1 MAFLTVLSRM
11 NQEETMGF
19 SIFTDT
25 SANVPTPLTRE
36 HEIGVIPLSY
46 IAEGQEHV
54 CLDTESFRCQE
65 YYTALKEGAK
75 ITTSQINPQKYAEY
89 MEPALQAG
97 SDILF
102 VGMSSGISGSFHSAQ
117 LAAEQLLE
125 TYEDRKIL
133 LVDSLG
139 ASLGEGMLVLE
150 AVSCREKGMSLQETA
165 DYLLELRDHVYQLF
179 TVDDLMFLRRGGRLS
194 NASALVGTVLNVKPI
209 LKGNELGKIVT
220 FEKVR
225 GRKKVMDKIA
235 ARYDLLVRNAGE
247 QTVCISH
254 GNCPEDANLLADM
267 IRRNNP
273 PRDVLIVEH
282 EPVTGSYLGPGA
294 LCIYFRG
301 EKDVRLK

>member
-1 MAFLTVLSRM
+1 
-11 NQEETMGF
+11 MGF

-25 SANVPTPLTRE
+25 SANVPTPLAKQ

-46 IAEGQEHV
+46 IVDGQEYV
-54 CLDTESFRCQE
+54 CLDTEAFRCQE
-65 YYTALKEGAK
+65 YYTALKQGTK
-75 ITTSQINPQKYAEY
+75 ITTSQINPQKYVEQ
-89 MEPALQAG
+89 MEPVLKEG
-97 SDILF
+97 KDILF
-102 VGMSSGISGSFHSAQ
+102 VGMSSGISGSYHSAQ

-150 AVSCREKGMSLQETA
+150 AVSCREKGMSLEDTHG
-165 DYLLELRDHVYQLF
+165 YLEELKLHVYQLF

-209 LKGNELGKIVT
+209 LKGNEFGKIVS

-235 ARYDLLVRNAGE
+235 ARYDLLVRDADQ

-254 GNCPEDANLLADM
+254 GNCPEDARLLADM
-267 IRRNNP
+267 ISRNHP
-273 PRDVLIVEH
+273 PKDLLIVEH

-294 LCIYFRG
+294 TH
-301 EKDVRLK
+301 V